1 MDDPLAQ
8 LELAFIAEF
17 LQGRG
22 YTLSTLHELPEDQA
36 DALLKQASLYA
47 SGKLTEV
54 ESRAHF
60 VDDMHHAPQPTP
72 VRKIG

>member
-22 YTLSTLHELPEDQA
+22 YTLSTLHDLPEAEA

-60 VDDMHHAPQPTP
+60 VDDMHHTPQPAP
-72 VRKIG
+72 VRKNG